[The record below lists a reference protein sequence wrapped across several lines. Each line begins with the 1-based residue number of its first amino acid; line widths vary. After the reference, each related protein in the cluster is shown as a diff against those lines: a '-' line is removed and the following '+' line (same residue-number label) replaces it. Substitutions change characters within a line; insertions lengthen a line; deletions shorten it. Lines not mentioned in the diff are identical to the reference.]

1 MIPVIENKIF
11 IEREKLFRKFQIE
24 KFKRNRSV
32 PCVSMTIDICVEKLL
47 EERLIYNN
55 SIKKEDK
62 ITLTHV
68 LIKAVSK
75 ALKQFPDLYGYF
87 DGEKVISSEI
97 IKINLPV
104 AEGNHVEYVVLE
116 NPNTKSLKEISDEVK
131 FEVENISN
139 DRGTFYLSLKKLF
152 MLPAF
157 VRSIVTS
164 IPSVCIKSAYKSYG
178 NFPITNFG
186 SFGIKNGVPIISSP
200 MIGLLCLGAIQKT
213 SDELTICNI
222 LPVTLV
228 FDHRPIDGAYGGKF
242 LNCLKEL
249 IENRTHELFYQDQ
262 EIRATSIGRN

>member
-1 MIPVIENKIF
+1 M
-11 IEREKLFRKFQIE
+11 EREKLFRKFQIE
-24 KFKRNRSV
+24 KFKRSCSV
-32 PCVSMTIDICVEKLL
+32 PCVSMTMDICVEKLL
-47 EERLIYNN
+47 AERLNYNN

-62 ITLTHV
+62 ITLTHI

-87 DGEKVISSEI
+87 DGRRVISFEN

-104 AEGNHVEYVVLE
+104 AEGNHVEYVVIE
-116 NPNTKSLKEISDEVK
+116 NPDTKSLKEISHEVK
-131 FEVENISN
+131 SEVENISKG
-139 DRGTFYLSLKKLF
+139 RGTFYLSLKGLF

-157 VRSIVTS
+157 ARSIVTS
-164 IPSVCIKSAYKSYG
+164 IPFVRRRSAYKNYG

-186 SFGIKNGVPIISSP
+186 SFGIKNGVPVISSP
-200 MIGLLCLGAIQKT
+200 MISVLCLGAIQKA
-213 SDELTICNI
+213 SDKLNICNI

-249 IENRTHELFYQDQ
+249 IENGTHELF
-262 EIRATSIGRN
+262 N